1 MVHKIKQFEEK
12 STKWKK
18 QNMMI
23 NNLSPDE
30 KRKLQELALNAII
43 EDGRSFNDL
52 NKPGIMKLF
61 NGLLH
66 DLLLSVSISF

>member
-1 MVHKIKQFEEK
+1 
-12 STKWKK
+12 
-18 QNMMI
+18 MMI
-23 NNLSPDE
+23 NSLSPDE

-52 NKPGIMKLF
+52 NKPGVMKSF

-66 DLLLSVSISF
+66 GLLPSVSISRSKS